1 MADRMKQLLT
11 KTKGDKVIWGV
22 VLVLS
27 FISLLAVY
35 SSTGSL
41 AYRMEKNSGYY
52 LAKQVMVLG
61 LGLLIIYYVH
71 KINYT
76 RFARWSV
83 VLYLVSLPLL
93 VYTLFF
99 GTSLNE
105 GSRWIKLPVI
115 HLTFQTSDLAK
126 LALFMFLARMLS
138 IKQEVIKD
146 FKKGFVP
153 VLIPMLL
160 TCALIA
166 PANLSTALMLGI
178 TCSIVFF
185 IGRVQVK
192 HLMIM
197 ALAGIMCMCVLFTI
211 SKITGFGRAAT
222 WEQRIKDFTSDTKK
236 DAKHQDVY
244 QVEQAK
250 IAIANGGL
258 TGRGPGKSL
267 QKNFLPHPYSDFI
280 FSIIIE
286 EYGLIGGGFV
296 VMLYLLFL
304 WRSVLIFKR
313 CPFAF
318 GAFLAV
324 GLSITLVFQAM
335 LNMAV
340 NVHLVPVTGLTLPMI
355 SMGGSSI
362 WFTSVAIGII
372 LSVSKYVD
380 EMEGERKNAARALAL
395 AEEAAGGEAS
405 EEETEEVAVAALK
418 GNKNTEGVKAVAEE
432 QVEKRG
438 KAARVKVSKIPME

>member
-1 MADRMKQLLT
+1 MADQMKYLLT
-11 KTKGDKVIWGV
+11 KTKGDKVIWAV

-61 LGLLIIYYVH
+61 LGLIIIYYVH
-71 KINYT
+71 RINYT
-76 RFARWSV
+76 RFARWAV

-115 HLTFQTSDLAK
+115 NLTFQTSDLAK
-126 LALFMFLARMLS
+126 LALFMFIARVLS

-146 FKKGFVP
+146 FRKGFLP
-153 VLIPMLL
+153 VLAPMLL

-166 PANLSTALMLGI
+166 PANLSTALMLGF
-178 TCSIVFF
+178 TCTIVFF

-192 HLMIM
+192 HLGFL
-197 ALAGIMCMCVLFTI
+197 ALAGLICLSLLFTV
-211 SKITGFGRAAT
+211 SKLTGFGRAAT

-236 DAKHQDVY
+236 DNKHQDVY

-258 TGRGPGKSL
+258 AGRGPGQSQ

-280 FSIIIE
+280 FAIIIE

-304 WRSVLIFKR
+304 WRSVVIFKR

-380 EMEGERKNAARALAL
+380 DMEGERKNAAKAMAAAAA
-395 AEEAAGGEAS
+395 AEEAAAVDGA
-405 EEETEEVAVAALK
+405 TEQVAVAALT
-418 GNKNTEGVKAVAEE
+418 GNETTEEAPVK
-432 QVEKRG
+432 KPR
-438 KAARVKVSKIPME
+438 KPRIKVSQIPIDKEDE

>member
-1 MADRMKQLLT
+1 MT
-11 KTKGDKVIWGV
+11 KTKGDQVIWGV

-41 AYRMEKNSGYY
+41 AYRMEKNSSYY
-52 LAKQVMVLG
+52 LVKQVMVLG
-61 LGLLIIYYVH
+61 LGLLITYWVH
-71 KINYT
+71 KVNYT
-76 RFARWSV
+76 KFAKVAV
-83 VLYLVSLPLL
+83 VLYLLSLPLL
-93 VYTLFF
+93 LYTLLF

-115 HLTFQTSDLAK
+115 NLTFQTSDLAK
-126 LALFMFLARMLS
+126 LALFMFLARVLS
-138 IKQEVIKD
+138 MKQADIKD
-146 FKKGFVP
+146 LKKGFIP
-153 VLIPMLL
+153 VLLPMLF

-166 PANLSTALMLGI
+166 PANLSTALMLGV
-178 TCSIVFF
+178 TCSILFF

-192 HLMIM
+192 HLLLLGMV
-197 ALAGIMCMCVLFTI
+197 GIMGVALLFTI
-211 SKITGFGRAAT
+211 SKITGYGRAKT
-222 WEQRIKDFTSDTKK
+222 WEQRIVDFAGGKKK
-236 DAKHQDVY
+236 DGKQEDVY
-244 QVEQAK
+244 QVQQAK
-250 IAIANGGL
+250 IAIANGGV
-258 TGRGPGKSL
+258 TGRGPGRSL

-280 FSIIIE
+280 FSIIVE
-286 EYGLIGGGFV
+286 EYGLIGGAVV

-304 WRSVLIFKR
+304 WRSIIIFKR

-362 WFTSVAIGII
+362 WFTSIAIGIV
-372 LSVSKYVD
+372 LSVSRYVD
-380 EMEGERKNAARALAL
+380 DMEGGKKGSAKNLAATATDQKEED
-395 AEEAAGGEAS
+395 AEQ
-405 EEETEEVAVAALK
+405 EETEEEEEVVEETKKEKKPRA
-418 GNKNTEGVKAVAEE
+418 KAV
-432 QVEKRG
+432 KD
-438 KAARVKVSKIPME
+438 KTPLPAA